1 MLKRGYFSFK
11 LFLLYLLAFIKSFV
25 HVVTSTLAFV
35 FIDLSNAI
43 ESMQKCAKD
52 FFPLDFFHRRLETI
66 SFVHNYDL
74 TYVITA

>member
-52 FFPLDFFHRRLETI
+52 FFPLTLSIDAWKQYLLCIIMT
-66 SFVHNYDL
+66 SPM
-74 TYVITA
+74 